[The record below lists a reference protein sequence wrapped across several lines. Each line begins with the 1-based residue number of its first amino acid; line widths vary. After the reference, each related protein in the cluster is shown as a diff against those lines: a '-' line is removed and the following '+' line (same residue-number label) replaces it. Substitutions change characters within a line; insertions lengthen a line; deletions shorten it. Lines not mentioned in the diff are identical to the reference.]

1 MELVNH
7 PEHYN
12 MGTVEVIDVIEG
24 LIKDINDPTVG
35 FNLGQS
41 LKYILRCPYKENM
54 YRDLKKAD
62 WYLQRAI
69 KILEDNYEFEIQDIV
84 DDDYEDDFYAKGTHE
99 EIHQPETGR
108 LSVVHRRTG
117 RVFLL
122 RLHQICRADAPAGRQ
137 GYQAVQRCGSDAL

>member
-62 WYLQRAI
+62 WYLQRAL
-69 KILEDNYEFEIQDIV
+69 KILEDNYDFELQDV
-84 DDDYEDDFYAKGTHE
+84 SEDDIEDIQTTFNDDITNIGFELELE
-99 EIHQPETGR
+99 EGEKNGEI
-108 LSVVHRRTG
+108 
-117 RVFLL
+117 
-122 RLHQICRADAPAGRQ
+122 
-137 GYQAVQRCGSDAL
+137 

>member
-1 MELVNH
+1 MNRENDIMNMVSH

-41 LKYILRCPYKENM
+41 LKYILRCPYKEKM

-62 WYLQRAI
+62 WYLQRAL

-84 DDDYEDDFYAKGTHE
+84 DDDYEDDF
-99 EIHQPETGR
+99 EIQNTFNDDITNVGFELTE
-108 LSVVHRRTG
+108 VEKDE
-117 RVFLL
+117 
-122 RLHQICRADAPAGRQ
+122 QI
-137 GYQAVQRCGSDAL
+137 

>member
-62 WYLQRAI
+62 WYLQRAL
-69 KILEDNYEFEIQDIV
+69 KILEDNYEFEIQDV
-84 DDDYEDDFYAKGTHE
+84 VEDDYEDDF
-99 EIHQPETGR
+99 EIQNTFNDDITNVGFELTE
-108 LSVVHRRTG
+108 VEKDE
-117 RVFLL
+117 
-122 RLHQICRADAPAGRQ
+122 QI
-137 GYQAVQRCGSDAL
+137 

>member
-41 LKYILRCPYKENM
+41 LKYILHFPYK
-54 YRDLKKAD
+54 
-62 WYLQRAI
+62 
-69 KILEDNYEFEIQDIV
+69 
-84 DDDYEDDFYAKGTHE
+84 
-99 EIHQPETGR
+99 
-108 LSVVHRRTG
+108 
-117 RVFLL
+117 
-122 RLHQICRADAPAGRQ
+122 
-137 GYQAVQRCGSDAL
+137 